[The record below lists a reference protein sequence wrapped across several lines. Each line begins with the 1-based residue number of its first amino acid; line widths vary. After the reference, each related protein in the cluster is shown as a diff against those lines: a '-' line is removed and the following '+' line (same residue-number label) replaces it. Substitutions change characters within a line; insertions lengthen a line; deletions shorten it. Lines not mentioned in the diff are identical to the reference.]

1 MKKNLILALTVL
13 MMFPSAMFATEGM
26 WVVAMLNKIN
36 EAEMQG
42 LGLKLSKDDIYNINQ
57 ASLKD
62 AIVRFGAGFC
72 TGEIVSDKGLVFTN
86 HHCAYDAIQSSSTLE
101 NNILQNGFCAKSLAE
116 EIPIP
121 GLTLSFLVRVEDVTE
136 SVLGAVNANMTEA
149 ERDAAI
155 MARNKE
161 LVKAANESGLYNS
174 EVKTFYAGNE
184 FYLFVYQT
192 YRDIR
197 LAGNPPESVGKFG
210 GDTDNWMWPRHTGD
224 FSMLRIYAG
233 AENKPA
239 DYSKDNTPLKPKHF
253 FPINMGG
260 VKQGDFAMIMGYPA
274 RTSRYLTSYGVE
286 QAVDVQNP
294 ILVECF
300 GLKLETWKKNMDA
313 NEGVRLMYAAKYAST
328 ANSWKYYIGQTRG
341 LKRLDVEGKKAATE
355 AGFTKWLTSN
365 SAANEKYGK
374 SLPMLQDFYSS
385 TNETQKAFLYA
396 RLTGMGGA
404 EFMGLASEFQ
414 RTFEKY
420 FAETDATKK
429 QAMLDG
435 FKASAE
441 AFFVEYNTQTDKDVF
456 VALTNLYRN
465 RIAANA
471 RPSWHAVLDAKYK
484 GSVQAYADKLF
495 ATSVIVDKT
504 KLMNFLAKPNQK
516 VFEKDLAV
524 ATAKSAGEFGDAL
537 GKLIPRE
544 KMSKG
549 QREFVAGLREMNPTK
564 QYAPDANSTMRITYG
579 QVKDYTAA
587 DAVHYDF
594 YTTAKGIMEKRDNSN
609 PEFLVP
615 EALAQKIQ
623 NKQFGRYAN
632 EKGELPTCFI
642 ADLDITGGNSG
653 SPVLDAKGQMIGIA
667 FDGNWEAMSGDI
679 AYEPEL
685 QRTIAV
691 DIRYVLFIVEEL
703 MGGKNIVDEMLF
715 VRGARN

>member
-13 MMFPSAMFATEGM
+13 MMIPSAMFATEGM

-42 LGLKLSKDDIYNINQ
+42 LGLKLSKDDIYNINK

-101 NNILQNGFCAKSLAE
+101 NNILQNGFCAKSLDQE
-116 EIPIP
+116 VPIP
-121 GLTLSFLVRVEDVTE
+121 GLTLSFLVRVEDVTA
-136 SVLGAVNANMTEA
+136 SVLGAVNDNMTEA
-149 ERDAAI
+149 EREAAI

-161 LVKAANESGLYNS
+161 IVKAANESGLYNS

-197 LAGNPPESVGKFG
+197 LVGNPPESVGKFG

-239 DYSKDNTPLKPKHF
+239 DFSKDNTPLKPKHF

-313 NEGVRLMYAAKYAST
+313 NEGVRLMYAAKYASS

-341 LKRLDVEGKKAATE
+341 LKRLDVEGKKATTE
-355 AGFTKWLTSN
+355 AGFTQWLTSSS
-365 SAANEKYGK
+365 SATEKYGNA
-374 SLPMLQDFYSS
+374 LPMLKDFYTT

-441 AFFVEYNTQTDKDVF
+441 AFYVEYNMQTDKDVF

-471 RPSWHAVLDAKYK
+471 RPSWHAVLDRKFK
-484 GSVQAYADKLF
+484 GNVQAYADKLF

-504 KLMNFLAKPNQK
+504 KLMKFLAKPNQK

-524 ATAKSAGEFGDAL
+524 STAKSASEFGDAL

-549 QREFVAGLREMNPTK
+549 QRQFVAGLREMNPEK

-579 QVKDYTAA
+579 QVKDYTPA

-594 YTTAKGIMEKRDNSN
+594 YTTAAGIMEKRDNSN
-609 PEFLVP
+609 PEFVVP
-615 EALAQKIQ
+615 EALAQKIL
-623 NKQFGRYAN
+623 NKDFGRYAN
-632 EKGELPTCFI
+632 EKGELPSCFI

-653 SPVLDAKGQMIGIA
+653 SPVLDANGNVIGIA

-679 AYEPEL
+679 AYEPAL

-715 VRGARN
+715 VRGSRN